1 MPDNP
6 IKMKIEHPPSCIHCG
21 MNSEDMKKEYGF
33 GWMMFSEPNSTFM
46 FFQCP
51 HCNGLMG
58 NIHAVENT
66 KKLMQDREQKKG
78 EKIFTQPKSNIWLP
92 GRSNN

>member
-1 MPDNP
+1 MQ
-6 IKMKIEHPPSCIHCG
+6 E
-21 MNSEDMKKEYGF
+21 EYGV
-33 GWMMFSEPNSTFM
+33 GWLMFSEPNSTFI

-66 KKLMQDREQKKG
+66 KKLIQDREQKKG
-78 EKIFTQPKSNIWLP
+78 EKIFTPLGKNLIILP
-92 GRSNN
+92 GHRNN